1 MAKLS
6 DNLVLQHWLDIYDS
20 IYDDYLRDIASTGVR
35 LSASH
40 ANRTE
45 TKALLARL
53 REKGATLRNA
63 GASVSTG
70 MLSTACIACTGSL
83 GSETFHYS
91 LECQRHC
98 YFCFNPNQGCYGNN
112 NGLRDWRAELKRKK
126 SSDVDMTHIA
136 LTGGEPLIHPEE
148 ALAFFRCAHTEW
160 PDAHLRLY
168 TTGDQLS
175 EELLD
180 ELVDAG
186 LSEIRFS
193 IKLEDDATEKDA
205 VLERI
210 ALAASRDLDVMVE
223 MPVIPGTFDEMR
235 ELILVLD
242 GLGIFGINLLEFC
255 YPFSN
260 WPEFEKR
267 GFEVKN
273 PPFPVLYDYEYAGGL
288 PIDGSEIEALKLV
301 EFALDSGIRMG
312 VHYCSLENKHRD
324 QILTQNRSTRFSNPT
339 YMLDEGDYFWKTC
352 KVFGVDVPLAK
363 LRLKALTSEESAW
376 TSEAEPAP
384 WRFDADDDC
393 LQFHPRLKLYMTEL
407 PITIATSYN
416 VLERRQNGTVVRE
429 LALKVD

>member
-1 MAKLS
+1 MANPSNNPALR
-6 DNLVLQHWLDIYDS
+6 HWLDVYDS
-20 IYDDYLRDIASTGVR
+20 IYDDYLKDIASTGVR
-35 LSASH
+35 LSAPH
-40 ANRTE
+40 AYRAETE
-45 TKALLARL
+45 ALLARL

-70 MLSTACIACTGSL
+70 MLSTACIACTGSP

-98 YFCFNPNQGCYGNN
+98 YFCFNPNQGCYGDNG
-112 NGLRDWRAELKRKK
+112 GLRDWRAELKHKK
-126 SSDVDMTHIA
+126 SSGADMTHIA

-148 ALAFFRCAHTEW
+148 ALAFFRHAHATW

-175 EELLD
+175 EKLLD
-180 ELVDAG
+180 ELIDAG

-193 IKLEDDATEKDA
+193 IKLEDGATEKNA
-205 VLERI
+205 AFKRI

-223 MPVIPGTFDEMR
+223 MPVIPGTFDEMC
-235 ELILVLD
+235 ELILKLD
-242 GLGIFGINLLEFC
+242 GLGVFGINLLEFC
-255 YPFSN
+255 YPFNN

-267 GFEVKN
+267 GFKVKN

-288 PIDGSEIEALKLV
+288 PIGDSEVEALKLV
-301 EFALDSGIRMG
+301 EFALDNRIQMG

-324 QILTQNRSTRFSNPT
+324 QILTQNRITCLSDPT

-352 KVFGVDVPLAK
+352 KVFGDEAPLAQ
-363 LRLKALTSEESAW
+363 LRLKALTSGVPAW
-376 TSEAEPAP
+376 TSEAKSAP
-384 WRFDADDDC
+384 WRFDAGDDC
-393 LQFHPRLKLYMTEL
+393 LQFHPRFKMDMSNL

-416 VLERRQNGTVVRE
+416 VLEKRQNSIVVRE
-429 LALKVD
+429 LALKAD

>member
-1 MAKLS
+1 MAKQS
-6 DNLVLQHWLDIYDS
+6 DNPVLQHWLDIYDS
-20 IYDDYLRDIASTGVR
+20 IYDDYLQDIVSTGVR
-35 LSASH
+35 LSAPH
-40 ANRTE
+40 AFQAETE
-45 TKALLARL
+45 SLLARL

-70 MLSTACIACTGSL
+70 MLSTACIACTGSP

-98 YFCFNPNQGCYGNN
+98 YFCFNPNQGCYGDNG
-112 NGLRDWRAELKRKK
+112 GLRDWRTELKHKE
-126 SSDVDMTHIA
+126 SSGVEMTHIA

-148 ALAFFRCAHTEW
+148 ALAFFRHAHTTW

-180 ELVDAG
+180 DLVDAG

-223 MPVIPGTFDEMR
+223 MPVIPGTLDEMR
-235 ELILVLD
+235 KLILKLD

-255 YPFSN
+255 YPFNN

-273 PPFPVLYDYEYAGGL
+273 PPFPILYDYEYAGGL
-288 PIDGSEIEALKLV
+288 PIGGSEVEALELV
-301 EFALDSGIRMG
+301 EFALDSGVRMG

-324 QILTQNRSTRFSNPT
+324 QILTQNRSARLSDPT

-352 KVFGVDVPLAK
+352 KVFGTDVPLAR
-363 LRLKALTSEESAW
+363 LRLRGLMCGEPARTD
-376 TSEAEPAP
+376 EAESAP

-393 LQFHPRLKLYMTEL
+393 LQFHPRLKSHMTEL
-407 PITIATSYN
+407 PITITTSYN
-416 VLERRQNGTVVRE
+416 VLERRQDGVVIRE
-429 LALKVD
+429 LALKID